1 VEVAIMKAL
10 VHTAPLKFDLRDVP
24 VPQPQEQE
32 VRIRVQAVGICGSD
46 VHGYTG
52 TTGRRIP
59 PIIMGHEASGVVDS
73 VGRAVTGIAP
83 GERVTFDSTVYC
95 NQCPACR
102 LGHVNLC
109 QTRKIIG
116 VSTPTFRAEGAM
128 AEYVVVPS
136 WIIHKLPAAVSFEE
150 AAMIE
155 PAGVGMHAA
164 RITPIDVND
173 VVLVVGA
180 GQIGLLTMQGAKIK
194 GAGTLVVMDVKEDRL
209 AFAKKIGA
217 DVVVNSAAG
226 DPAEAL
232 QKAIGRPDADVV
244 FEAVGLETTVA
255 MSIRLTKL
263 GGNLTLIGNVTP
275 KIQVNLQEIISREV
289 TIRGSAAIA
298 GEYPACLNLIAQG
311 RLQVKS
317 LISRILPLSEGQA
330 SFDALHHGEPGLM
343 KILLRP

>member
-1 VEVAIMKAL
+1 
-10 VHTAPLKFDLRDVP
+10 
-24 VPQPQEQE
+24 
-32 VRIRVQAVGICGSD
+32 
-46 VHGYTG
+46 
-52 TTGRRIP
+52 
-59 PIIMGHEASGVVDS
+59 
-73 VGRAVTGIAP
+73 
-83 GERVTFDSTVYC
+83 
-95 NQCPACR
+95 
-102 LGHVNLC
+102 
-109 QTRKIIG
+109 
-116 VSTPTFRAEGAM
+116 
-128 AEYVVVPS
+128 VVPA

-173 VVLVVGA
+173 VVVVVGA
-180 GQIGLLTMQGAKIK
+180 GQIGLLTGQGARIK
-194 GAGTLVVMDVKEDRL
+194 GAGTLVFMDVKDDRL
-209 AFAKKIGA
+209 AFAKKMGA
-217 DVVVNSAAG
+217 DLVINTANG

-244 FEAVGLETTVA
+244 FEAVGLEATVA

-311 RLQVKS
+311 RLQVKP

>member
-1 VEVAIMKAL
+1 MKAL
-10 VHTAPLKFDLRDVP
+10 VHTAPFMFDLREVP
-24 VPQPQEQE
+24 VPQPTEDE
-32 VRIRVQAVGICGSD
+32 VLVRVKAVGICGSD

-59 PIIMGHEASGVVDS
+59 PIIMGHEASGVVES
-73 VGRAVTGIAP
+73 VGRNVTNVAVGD
-83 GERVTFDSTVYC
+83 RVTFDSTVYC

-102 LGHVNLC
+102 VGRVNLC
-109 QTRKIIG
+109 QSRKIIG

-164 RITPIDVND
+164 RITPIEPHD
-173 VVLVVGA
+173 VVLVIGA
-180 GQIGLLTMQGAKIK
+180 GQIGLLTMQGARIK

-209 AFAKKIGA
+209 TFAKTLGA
-217 DVVVNSAAG
+217 DVTINSAAG

-232 QKAIGRPDADVV
+232 QRAIGRPDADVV
-244 FEAVGLETTVA
+244 FEAVGLEATVA
-255 MSIRLTKL
+255 LGIHLTKL
-263 GGNLTLIGNVTP
+263 GGHLTLIGNVTP

-298 GEYPACLNLIAQG
+298 GEYPACLNYIAQR
-311 RLQVKS
+311 RLQVKP
-317 LISRILPLSEGQA
+317 LISRIVPLSQGQA
-330 SFDALHHGEPGLM
+330 SFDALHHGEAGLM

>member
-1 VEVAIMKAL
+1 MKAL
-10 VHTAPLKFDLRDVP
+10 VHTAPFAFELRDVP
-24 VPQPQEQE
+24 VPLPKEDE
-32 VRIRVQAVGICGSD
+32 VLIRVQVVGICGSD

-59 PIIMGHEASGVVDS
+59 PIIMGHEASGIVEAT
-73 VGRAVTGIAP
+73 GRAVASVAP
-83 GERVTFDSTVYC
+83 GERVTFDSTIYC
-95 NQCPACR
+95 NQCSACR

-109 QTRKIIG
+109 QSRKIIG

-128 AEYVVVPS
+128 AEYVVVPH
-136 WIIHKLPAAVSFEE
+136 WIIHRLPPAVSFEE

-173 VVLVVGA
+173 VVIVIGA
-180 GQIGLLTMQGAKIK
+180 GQIGLLTMQGARIK
-194 GAGTLVVMDVKEDRL
+194 GAGTIVVMDVKEDRL
-209 AFAKKIGA
+209 AFAKQMGA
-217 DVVVNSAAG
+217 DVAIHSGAG
-226 DPAEAL
+226 DPAEEL
-232 QKAIGRPDADVV
+232 RRAIGRPDADVV
-244 FEAVGLETTVA
+244 FEAVGLENTVA
-255 MSIRLTKL
+255 AGIRLTRL

-275 KIQVNLQEIISREV
+275 KIQVNLQEIISREL

-311 RLQVKS
+311 RLQVKP
-317 LISRILPLSEGQA
+317 LISRIVPLSEGAA
-330 SFDALHHGEPGLM
+330 SFDALHHGERDLM

>member
-1 VEVAIMKAL
+1 MKAL
-10 VHTAPLKFDLRDVP
+10 VHTAPLSFELRNVP
-24 VPQPQEQE
+24 TPQPGEDE
-32 VRIRVQAVGICGSD
+32 VLIRVNAVGICGSD

-59 PIIMGHEASGVVDS
+59 PIIMGHEASGVVDA
-73 VGRAVTGIAP
+73 VGRRVTNVGA
-83 GERVTFDSTVYC
+83 GDRVTFDSTVYC

-109 QTRKIIG
+109 QSRKIIG

-128 AEYVVVPS
+128 AEYVAVPS
-136 WIIHKLPAAVSFEE
+136 WIIHKLPAGVSFEE

-173 VVLVVGA
+173 VVVVIGA
-180 GQIGLLTMQGAKIK
+180 GQIGLLTMQGARIK
-194 GAGTLVVMDVKEDRL
+194 GAGMLVVMDVKEDRL
-209 AFAKKIGA
+209 AFAKTMGA
-217 DVVVNSAAG
+217 DVTINSAAG

-244 FEAVGLETTVA
+244 FEAVGLEATVA
-255 MSIRLTKL
+255 LGIRLAKL

-275 KIQVNLQEIISREV
+275 KIQVNLQEIISREL

-298 GEYPACLNLIAQG
+298 GEYPACLNYIAQG
-311 RLQVKS
+311 RLQVKP
-317 LISRILPLSEGQA
+317 LISRIVPLSEGQA
-330 SFDALHHGEPGLM
+330 SFDALHHGEAGLM

>member
-1 VEVAIMKAL
+1 MKAL
-10 VHTAPLKFDLRDVP
+10 VKTQKGVGFI
-24 VPQPQEQE
+24 E
-32 VRIRVQAVGICGSD
+32 VRDMPEPAPGEGEVKIRIEACGICGSD
-46 VHGYTG
+46 VHGLDG
-52 TTGRRIP
+52 STGRRQP
-59 PIIMGHEASGVVDS
+59 PLIMGHEASGVVES

-136 WIIHKLPAAVSFEE
+136 WIIHKLPPAVSFEE

-173 VVLVVGA
+173 VVVVVGA
-180 GQIGLLTMQGAKIK
+180 GQIGLLTGQGARIK
-194 GAGTLVVMDVKEDRL
+194 GAGTLVFMDVKDDRL
-209 AFAKKIGA
+209 AFAKKMGA
-217 DVVVNSAAG
+217 DLVINTANG

-232 QKAIGRPDADVV
+232 QNAIGRPDADVV
-244 FEAVGLETTVA
+244 FEAVGLEATVA

-311 RLQVKS
+311 RLQVKP

-330 SFDALHHGEPGLM
+330 SFDLSLIH
-343 KILLRP
+343 I

>member
-1 VEVAIMKAL
+1 
-10 VHTAPLKFDLRDVP
+10 
-24 VPQPQEQE
+24 
-32 VRIRVQAVGICGSD
+32 
-46 VHGYTG
+46 
-52 TTGRRIP
+52 
-59 PIIMGHEASGVVDS
+59 MGHEASGIVES
-73 VGRAVTGIAP
+73 TGRAVTGVAP

-116 VSTPTFRAEGAM
+116 VSTPTFRYEGAM
-128 AEYVVVPS
+128 AEYVVVPH
-136 WIIHKLPAAVSFEE
+136 WIIHKLPPAVSFEE

-173 VVLVVGA
+173 VVLVIGA
-180 GQIGLLTMQGAKIK
+180 GQIGLLTMQAARIK
-194 GAGTLVVMDVKEDRL
+194 GAGTLVAMDVKEDRL
-209 AFAKKIGA
+209 AFAKKLGA
-217 DVVVNSAAG
+217 DIVINSGAG
-226 DPAEAL
+226 DPAAEL

-244 FEAVGLETTVA
+244 FEAVGLEATVGA
-255 MSIRLTKL
+255 SIRLTKL

-298 GEYPACLNLIAQG
+298 GEYPACLNYIAQG
-311 RLQVKS
+311 RLQVKP
-317 LISRILPLSEGQA
+317 LISRIVPLSEGQA
-330 SFDALHHGEPGLM
+330 SFDALHHGQAGLM

>member
-1 VEVAIMKAL
+1 MKAL
-10 VHTAPLKFDLRDVP
+10 VHVAPFKFELRDVP
-24 VPQPQEQE
+24 IPEPADQE
-32 VRIRVQAVGICGSD
+32 VLIRVKSVGICGSD

-59 PIIMGHEASGVVDS
+59 PIIMGHEASGVVDRL
-73 VGRAVTGIAP
+73 GRAVTGLLP

-102 LGHVNLC
+102 QGRVNLC
-109 QTRKIIG
+109 RTRKIIG

-136 WIIHKLPAAVSFEE
+136 WVIHKLPAGVSFEE

-173 VVLVVGA
+173 VVIVVGA
-180 GQIGLLTMQGAKIK
+180 GQIGLLAMQGAKIK

-209 AFAKKIGA
+209 AFAREMGA
-217 DVVVNSAAG
+217 HVTINTADG

-232 QKAIGRPDADVV
+232 RKAVGRPDGDVV
-244 FEAVGLETTVA
+244 LEAVGLEATVA
-255 MSIRLTKL
+255 MSLRLTKL

-275 KIQVNLQEIISREV
+275 TIQVNLQEIISREV

-298 GEYPACLNLIAQG
+298 GEYPACLNYIAQG
-311 RLQVKS
+311 RLQVKP
-317 LISRILPLSEGQA
+317 LISRILPLAEGQA

-343 KILLRP
+343 KILLQP